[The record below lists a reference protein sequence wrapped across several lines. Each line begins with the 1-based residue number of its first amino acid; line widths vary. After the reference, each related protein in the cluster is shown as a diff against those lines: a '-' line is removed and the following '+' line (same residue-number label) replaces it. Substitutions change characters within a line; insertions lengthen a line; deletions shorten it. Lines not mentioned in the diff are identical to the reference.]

1 MLFVFLGDFSGGKL
15 RYSNSEVTETVD
27 FVFTVILDLGDTSV
41 TLIGIL
47 RSEILFFPKNCF
59 ENHKVSVHM
68 FTVRTTRNN

>member
-15 RYSNSEVTETVD
+15 RYSNSEVTETDD

-47 RSEILFFPKNCF
+47 RSEI
-59 ENHKVSVHM
+59 
-68 FTVRTTRNN
+68 